1 MCAWPSRSVLL
12 THTHQHALLHASFGF
27 LPFLGALCR
36 IGTST
41 RAWLFASHSH
51 TVVRASGFRLGISA
65 FPRYTRAVFPL
76 PSQGLCRV
84 WPVRSFSATWA
95 IRRVAALPDFF
106 VRARAL
112 TTPYVQHVFTKLNA
126 VNSTHAVIAHWH
138 VLLARMQ
145 DMAWDLLGAHACA
158 REACV
163 VAIACPSS

>member
-84 WPVRSFSATWA
+84 WPVRSFLRLGPFGAWLLYLTFSCA
-95 IRRVAALPDFF
+95 
-106 VRARAL
+106 RARADDSVC
-112 TTPYVQHVFTKLNA
+112 P
-126 VNSTHAVIAHWH
+126 
-138 VLLARMQ
+138 
-145 DMAWDLLGAHACA
+145 ACIHQV
-158 REACV
+158 ECCEFYSCCDCTL
-163 VAIACPSS
+163 ACPTRAYVGHGVGLIGSPRVR